1 MLATDNKC
9 KYCQGN
15 EPLVSFDDTPIQ
27 IYMGFNEDSA
37 EDTYED
43 IEVDDNATEEEIENV
58 VKETAFEHFEYG
70 YEILTTK
77 EKK

>member
-27 IYMGFNEDSA
+27 IYMGFN
-37 EDTYED
+37 D
-43 IEVDDNATEEEIENV
+43 IELPDDYTEEEIE
-58 VKETAFEHFEYG
+58 KEVAEVALEHFG
-70 YEILTTK
+70 WSYEILTK